1 MFHISEAILYNLVME
16 SNSKKGFWCR
26 TTFCD
31 SVKTYF
37 TWTIESFKNRE
48 EKFKEKISSSI
59 FKVRGSDKRV
69 SEWVIEVFPKG
80 DDEHFMN
87 RVRIGLTSKNDF
99 PVKASWIGYIL
110 DRNNKKKHKKDA
122 GIYEFKRRGKGWGF
136 SDYPFHSEFTD
147 SLLPGG
153 NLTLVFEITVYGEGR
168 NLSGSNGMTDNNN
181 YIKQD
186 RSQRQMQVCDHL
198 GQVLA
203 DKEFADVEIICD
215 TAVFPCHQLI
225 LAARSPVF
233 KAMFQAEMKEKL
245 ARKIVIKDCH
255 PDVVS
260 EMLNFIYTVDI
271 STEKLSK
278 LAIDLLGVGE
288 MYQLDCLKNMCED
301 ELCSTLNV
309 EKSIEYL
316 VLGDSHNAPKLKKMA
331 LELVSKNMKKIVD
344 TDVYRDLFRQKPDLA
359 WEVNKVKMQDDG

>member
-1 MFHISEAILYNLVME
+1 MYILVME

-31 SVKTYF
+31 SVKTSF
-37 TWTIESFKNRE
+37 VWSIENFKNRE

-59 FKVRGSDKRV
+59 FKVMGSDKRV

-80 DDEHFMN
+80 DEESFMN

-99 PVKASWIGYIL
+99 PVKASWSGYIL
-110 DRNNKKKHKKDA
+110 GRNNKKKHKKDA
-122 GIYEFKRRGKGWGF
+122 GIYEFKRCGKGWGF

-147 SLLPGG
+147 SLIPGG
-153 NLTLVFEITVYGEGR
+153 NLTLVFKITVYGEGK
-168 NLSGSNGMTDNNN
+168 NVSGSIDLTDNNN
-181 YIKQD
+181 YVKQA

-203 DKEFADVEIICD
+203 DKEFADVDIVCD

-233 KAMFQAEMKEKL
+233 RAMFKAEMKEKL
-245 ARKIVIKDCH
+245 TRKIVIKDCH
-255 PDVVS
+255 PDVVF
-260 EMLNFIYTVDI
+260 EMLNFIYTGDI
-271 STEKLSK
+271 STEKLSEM
-278 LAIDLLGVGE
+278 ARDLLCVGE

-301 ELCSTLNV
+301 ELCSTLDV

-316 VLGDSHNAPKLKKMA
+316 VLGDSNNATKLKKMA
-331 LELVSKNMKKIVD
+331 LELLSKNMKNIVD
-344 TDVYRDLFRQKPDLA
+344 TDVYKDLFRQKPDLA
-359 WEVNKVKMQDDG
+359 WEVNMVKMQEDA